1 MRLTFFAALTAAVSA
16 IDIESLTDIN
26 ETAMEELDAMQDLGL
41 DLSLDLDQL
50 NEADYL
56 QEAIDDEALTQE
68 FLEAW

>member
-26 ETAMEELDAMQDLGL
+26 ETAMEELDAMQDL
-41 DLSLDLDQL
+41 DLGLDLDQL
-50 NEADYL
+50 SEADYL